1 MKLLMLSTGLLGLIS
16 VLGCSDQTSPM
27 APASA
32 GGGSVVTTQAPA
44 DGNGSKQVN
53 TLNFDV
59 PTPFT
64 CPNGEELNLHVEG
77 WTQVRVFSG
86 DNSRMELEVFHV
98 VHTWSNSAGET
109 FVDREIGPDRYY
121 IDKNTGHLILASTG
135 KLSFAGVMGQI
146 VTDLTTGEVLFVTGP
161 GFPDHL
167 ALACAALT

>member
-1 MKLLMLSTGLLGLIS
+1 MKLLMLSTGMLGLVS

-27 APASA
+27 APASPGA
-32 GGGSVVTTQAPA
+32 GTVVTTQAPA
-44 DGNGSKQVN
+44 DGNGTKQVN

-59 PTPFT
+59 PAT
-64 CPNGEELNLHVEG
+64 CPTGEELNLHVQG

-86 DNSRMELEVFHV
+86 DNSRVELEVFHV
-98 VHTWSNSAGET
+98 VHTWSNSAGST

-146 VTDLTTGEVLFVTGP
+146 VTDLTSSEVLFVTGP